1 MCVGNQNVG
10 NDHGGGKVFRMG
22 GCEFEGVSLRG
33 GCGVLGQQSVMISGD
48 GGGAFLSVSSLQE
61 L

>member
-1 MCVGNQNVG
+1 MSVGNQNVG

-22 GCEFEGVSLRG
+22 GCEFEGGSPRG
-33 GCGVLGQQSVMISGD
+33 GCGVLGQQSVTISGD